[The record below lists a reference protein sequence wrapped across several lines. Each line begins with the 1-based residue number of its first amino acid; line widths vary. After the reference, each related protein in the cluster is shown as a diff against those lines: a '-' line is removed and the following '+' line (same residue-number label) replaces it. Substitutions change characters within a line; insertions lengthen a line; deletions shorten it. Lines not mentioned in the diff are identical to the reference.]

1 MAAVNKG
8 PALRVFWKIH
18 RWLLRVTRGRFFTR
32 MGPGRQL
39 LLITTGRKSREPRS
53 VGLTYLTDA
62 ERFIVIASN
71 AGEDTHPTWWLNLL
85 ANPAATVMVAG
96 GSIPV
101 TAHEVGE
108 PERSEMFSRF
118 VTEIHESY
126 REYERRTSRRLPVVA
141 LTRVT
146 L

>member
-1 MAAVNKG
+1 
-8 PALRVFWKIH
+8 
-18 RWLLRVTRGRFFTR
+18 

-71 AGEDTHPTWWLNLL
+71 AGEDANPLWWLNLL
-85 ANPAATVMVAG
+85 AEPSATVVCNGESFPIA
-96 GSIPV
+96 
-101 TAHEVGE
+101 AHEVEE
-108 PERSEMFSRF
+108 PERSAVFSRF
-118 VTEIHESY
+118 VAATDASY
-126 REYERRTSRRLPVVA
+126 LEYQKRTARRLPVVA
-141 LTRVT
+141 LTKTV